1 MTDRE
6 TAKQKPTP
14 IGLTGS
20 IATGKSTVSK
30 MLAELGAII
39 IDADKIA
46 YDAVLKGKPA
56 WKKIIENFGEGI
68 LLENHE
74 IDRKAL
80 GDIIFNN
87 QDKKHVLNSIVH
99 PEVFSEMGR
108 QVIEAAKKP
117 EAVIILDVPLL
128 MESGMHKGMREIILV
143 YTPENVQLERLM
155 ARDNIVRAD
164 AMAKIRSQ
172 MPVEEKKRHATIII
186 DNSFS
191 IRETHEQ
198 TIKVF
203 NQLKNRLAM
212 VD

>member
-1 MTDRE
+1 MTDQE
-6 TAKQKPTP
+6 TAKQKPIS

-20 IATGKSTVSK
+20 IATGKSTVSR
-30 MLAELGAII
+30 MLAELGAEI

-56 WKKIIENFGEGI
+56 WRKIIDYFGEGV
-68 LLENHE
+68 LLRSGE

-80 GDIIFNN
+80 GDIIFNSS
-87 QDKKHVLNSIVH
+87 DKKNVLNSIVH
-99 PEVFSEMGR
+99 PEVFREMGR

-128 MESGMHKGMREIILV
+128 IESGMHKGMSDVILV
-143 YTPENVQLERLM
+143 YTPEDVQLKRLM
-155 ARDNIVRAD
+155 ARDNIISAD

-172 MPVEEKKRHATIII
+172 MSVEEKKRHATIII
-186 DNSFS
+186 ENSYT
-191 IRETHEQ
+191 IKETNEQ

-203 NQLKNRLAM
+203 NQLKNKLAK

>member
-1 MTDRE
+1 MTDQE

-20 IATGKSTVSK
+20 IATGKSTVSM
-30 MLAELGAII
+30 MLAELGADI

-46 YDAVLKGKPA
+46 FEAVLKGKPA
-56 WKKIIENFGEGI
+56 WQKIIDYFGEGI
-68 LLENHE
+68 LLGNGE

-87 QDKKHVLNSIVH
+87 PDKKHMLNSIVH

-108 QVIEAAKKP
+108 QVIEAVKRP
-117 EAVIILDVPLL
+117 EAVIVLDVPLL
-128 MESGMHKGMREIILV
+128 MESGMHMGMSEIILV
-143 YTPENVQLERLM
+143 YTLENIQLERLM
-155 ARDNIVRAD
+155 TRDNIARAD

-172 MPVEEKKRHATIII
+172 IPVEEKKRHATIII
-186 DNSFS
+186 DNSYT
-191 IRETHEQ
+191 IKETNEQ
-198 TIKVF
+198 VIKVF
-203 NQLKNRLAM
+203 NQLKNKLAK

>member
-1 MTDRE
+1 MTNQE

-20 IATGKSTVSK
+20 IATGKSTVSR
-30 MLAELGAII
+30 MLAELGADI

-46 YDAVLKGKPA
+46 FDTVLKGKPA
-56 WKKIIENFGEGI
+56 WQKIIDYFGEGI
-68 LLENHE
+68 LLGNGE

-87 QDKKHVLNSIVH
+87 PDKKHMLNSIVH
-99 PEVFSEMGR
+99 PEVFSDMGR
-108 QVIEAAKKP
+108 QVIEAVKRP
-117 EAVIILDVPLL
+117 EAVIVLDVPLL
-128 MESGMHKGMREIILV
+128 MESGMHKGMSEIILV

-155 ARDNIVRAD
+155 ARDNIARAD

-172 MPVEEKKRHATIII
+172 IPVEEKKRHATIII
-186 DNSFS
+186 DNSYT
-191 IRETHEQ
+191 IKETNEQ
-198 TIKVF
+198 VIKVF
-203 NQLKNRLAM
+203 NQLKNRCAK

>member
-1 MTDRE
+1 MTDKE

-20 IATGKSTVSK
+20 IATGKSTVSQ
-30 MLAELGAII
+30 MLAELGATI

-46 YDAVLKGKPA
+46 FEAVLKGKPA
-56 WKKIIENFGEGI
+56 WQKIVDYFGEGI
-68 LLENHE
+68 LLGSGE
-74 IDRKAL
+74 INRKAL

-87 QDKKHVLNSIVH
+87 PEKKNVLNSIVH

-108 QVIEAAKKP
+108 LVIEAANKP

-128 MESGMHKGMREIILV
+128 IESGMDKDMGEVILV
-143 YTPENVQLERLM
+143 YTPESVQLERLM
-155 ARDNIVRAD
+155 ARDNIINDSAI
-164 AMAKIRSQ
+164 AKIRSQ

-191 IRETHEQ
+191 IKETHEQ
-198 TIKVF
+198 VIKVF
-203 NQLKNRLAM
+203 NQLKNKLAK

>member
-1 MTDRE
+1 MTDQE
-6 TAKQKPTP
+6 TAKQKPVP

-20 IATGKSTVSK
+20 IATGKSTVSRI
-30 MLAELGAII
+30 LAELGADI

-56 WKKIIENFGEGI
+56 WQKIIDYFGEGI
-68 LLENHE
+68 LLGNGE

-87 QDKKHVLNSIVH
+87 PYKKNVLNSIVH

-108 QVIEAAKKP
+108 HIIEAAKKP

-128 MESGMHKGMREIILV
+128 IESGMHKGMSDVILV

-155 ARDNIVRAD
+155 ARDNIARAD

-191 IRETHEQ
+191 IRETYEQ

-203 NQLKNRLAM
+203 NQLKNRLAK